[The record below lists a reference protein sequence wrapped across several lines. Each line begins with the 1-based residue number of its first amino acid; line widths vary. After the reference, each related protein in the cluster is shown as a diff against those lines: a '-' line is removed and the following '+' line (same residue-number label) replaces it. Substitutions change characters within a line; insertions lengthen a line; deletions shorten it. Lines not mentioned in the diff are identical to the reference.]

1 MEKQTD
7 LEKTLQNKKD
17 VIEMQ
22 IEVLDEYRRENI
34 RLTQTIERKDEII
47 KNLKTLI
54 NEQNRVVLRPTQKD

>member
-7 LEKTLQNKKD
+7 LEKTLQNKKE

-34 RLTQTIERKDEII
+34 RLAQTIERKDEII

-54 NEQNRVVLRPTQKD
+54 NEQNRVVSRPTQKD